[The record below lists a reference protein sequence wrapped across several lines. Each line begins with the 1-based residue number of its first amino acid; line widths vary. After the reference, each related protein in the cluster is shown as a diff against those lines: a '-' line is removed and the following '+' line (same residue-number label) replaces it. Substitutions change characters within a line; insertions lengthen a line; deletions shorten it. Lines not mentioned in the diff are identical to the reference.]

1 MSKRTLRLTA
11 YTPGSVQYADPNDIR
26 NTLRVKGSL
35 TPKAVGSATVQNHRG
50 EIIMNETVPVKIS
63 DCSTPP
69 VVSCV
74 GDEIISARITLSG
87 SVGNSVAL
95 KALLKNAYD
104 NAILAIEAGF
114 LNGFQPPM
122 DTIYLI
128 GDGAP

>member
-11 YTPGSVQYADPNDIR
+11 YTPGSIQYADPDDIR
-26 NTLRVKGSL
+26 NTLRIKGAL

-50 EIIMNETVPVKIS
+50 EIIMNETVPVKIT

-69 VVSCV
+69 VVTCV
-74 GDEIISARITLSG
+74 GNEIVSARITLSG
-87 SVGNSVAL
+87 SVGNSVEL

-104 NAILAIEAGF
+104 NAILAIDAGF

-122 DTIYLI
+122 NTAYAI
-128 GDGAP
+128 GAV

>member
-50 EIIMNETVPVKIS
+50 EIIMNETVPVKIT

-69 VVSCV
+69 VVTCA

-87 SVGNSVAL
+87 SVGNSDAL
-95 KALLKNAYD
+95 KVLLKNSVE
-104 NAILAIEAGF
+104 NAILAIDAGF
-114 LNGFQPPM
+114 LNGFQPPFN
-122 DTIYLI
+122 TAYEI
-128 GDGAP
+128 GLED

>member
-26 NTLRVKGSL
+26 NTFRVKGSL

-50 EIIMNETVPVKIS
+50 EFIMNETVPVKIT

-69 VVSCV
+69 VATCA

-87 SVGNSVAL
+87 SVGNSDAL
-95 KALLKNAYD
+95 KALLQNAYD
-104 NAILAIEAGF
+104 NAVLAIDAGF
-114 LNGFQPPM
+114 LNGFQPPL
-122 DTIYLI
+122 DTAFEI
-128 GDGAP
+128 GSV